1 MCMSDVSQP
10 SLFDA
15 PSPAP
20 RKGAHPTESARVAKA
35 GDAASAGDGV
45 RGAGEAGEGSGARV
59 GRIELPLVQART
71 SLAAAAT
78 AFGEHLTR
86 AGKTDNTRRAF
97 LSDLRLL
104 AEHAGADRPV
114 GEFESDDL
122 RAYLT
127 WMREHRGRPCSAKTY
142 ARRLTSLKVFFAWL
156 HERGAIAADPALPL
170 IHRRAEPPLPL
181 VLDDSQVA
189 RLLKVARRPLAAM
202 RVDARP
208 ALLIRLLLDT
218 ALKKGEVARLR
229 ASDVAASGPDPSLLV
244 RYDDPRWADKER
256 RVEFSTFVAPLLEV
270 YLEQHSGAERLF
282 DCTARNLEYVLTE
295 LVEQADLPPRTSFET
310 LRWTSATRAWRAG
323 VEEDALREAL
333 GLSSITWVG
342 TVRKL
347 ALLAGT
353 TGDERVAQRWFP
365 EPGPKAT
372 APSP

>member
-1 MCMSDVSQP
+1 M
-10 SLFDA
+10 
-15 PSPAP
+15 
-20 RKGAHPTESARVAKA
+20 A
-35 GDAASAGDGV
+35 GDAASAGDEV
-45 RGAGEAGEGSGARV
+45 RGASEAGEASGARV

-122 RAYLT
+122 RGYLT

-189 RLLKVARRPLAAM
+189 RLLRVARRPLAAM

-208 ALLIRLLLDT
+208 ALLTRLLLDT
-218 ALKKGEVARLR
+218 ALKKGEIARLR

-323 VEEDALREAL
+323 VEEEALREAL

-365 EPGPKAT
+365 EPGAKAT